1 MKKHYLACLLCLFF
15 LFALPVQGFA
25 VAGGHGGGS
34 TRSGGSGGSFGGS
47 SVGHHFYD
55 DRPII
60 GRSRGYYRSSSYG
73 DVEDYILMGASVGG
87 FAAFALFKRK
97 KEERSVTRELF
108 SRIPGKKKAKKRL
121 LSEIETSFFAIQN
134 AWEHEKMEKAS
145 RYYTKKLFLEH
156 QQVLQKNQEKGIK
169 NHTKKIVLQQLGNY
183 RQIEEDSFSI
193 RIDFSCYDYT
203 IDRKN
208 NLLLSGYKHQRQY
221 FSQIWYFNYSDKEQ
235 KWQVDYIQPISLG

>member
-73 DVEDYILMGASVGG
+73 DVEDYVLMGPSVGG

-97 KEERSVTRELF
+97 KEQHSVTRELF
-108 SRIPGKKKAKKRL
+108 SRMPGKRKRRKDCFQR
-121 LSEIETSFFAIQN
+121 S
-134 AWEHEKMEKAS
+134 KPAS
-145 RYYTKKLFLEH
+145 LRFKT
-156 QQVLQKNQEKGIK
+156 
-169 NHTKKIVLQQLGNY
+169 LGNMKKWKKP
-183 RQIEEDSFSI
+183 RAII
-193 RIDFSCYDYT
+193 
-203 IDRKN
+203 RKN
-208 NLLLSGYKHQRQY
+208 YFWSINKSYKR
-221 FSQIWYFNYSDKEQ
+221 IKQ
-235 KWQVDYIQPISLG
+235 KVLKIILKKSYCNSWGTIVK

>member
-73 DVEDYILMGASVGG
+73 DVEDYVLMGASVGG

-97 KEERSVTRELF
+97 KEQHSVRAIF
-108 SRIPGKKKAKKRL
+108 SYAWEKESEEKIAFRDRNQLLCDSKRL
-121 LSEIETSFFAIQN
+121 GT
-134 AWEHEKMEKAS
+134 
-145 RYYTKKLFLEH
+145 
-156 QQVLQKNQEKGIK
+156 
-169 NHTKKIVLQQLGNY
+169 
-183 RQIEEDSFSI
+183 
-193 RIDFSCYDYT
+193 
-203 IDRKN
+203 
-208 NLLLSGYKHQRQY
+208 
-221 FSQIWYFNYSDKEQ
+221 
-235 KWQVDYIQPISLG
+235 

>member
-34 TRSGGSGGSFGGS
+34 TRSGGSGGSFSGS

-73 DVEDYILMGASVGG
+73 DVEDYVLMGASVGG

-97 KEERSVTRELF
+97 KEQRNVTRELF
-108 SRIPGKKKAKKRL
+108 SRMPGKKKAKKR
-121 LSEIETSFFAIQN
+121 
-134 AWEHEKMEKAS
+134 
-145 RYYTKKLFLEH
+145 
-156 QQVLQKNQEKGIK
+156 
-169 NHTKKIVLQQLGNY
+169 
-183 RQIEEDSFSI
+183 
-193 RIDFSCYDYT
+193 
-203 IDRKN
+203 
-208 NLLLSGYKHQRQY
+208 
-221 FSQIWYFNYSDKEQ
+221 
-235 KWQVDYIQPISLG
+235 

>member
-73 DVEDYILMGASVGG
+73 DVEDYVLMG
-87 FAAFALFKRK
+87 
-97 KEERSVTRELF
+97 
-108 SRIPGKKKAKKRL
+108 RL
-121 LSEIETSFFAIQN
+121 LLVVLVSNLRQLFVET
-134 AWEHEKMEKAS
+134 
-145 RYYTKKLFLEH
+145 
-156 QQVLQKNQEKGIK
+156 
-169 NHTKKIVLQQLGNY
+169 
-183 RQIEEDSFSI
+183 
-193 RIDFSCYDYT
+193 RID
-203 IDRKN
+203 
-208 NLLLSGYKHQRQY
+208 
-221 FSQIWYFNYSDKEQ
+221 
-235 KWQVDYIQPISLG
+235 